1 MIKSYLSKIFAAIVR
16 KRIDRWAKNPVATQQ
31 KVFEQLIS
39 QAKNTAFGRDHHF
52 DEIKNYDDFVARVPI
67 RDYEA
72 LRPYIERVV
81 EGEPNVL
88 WKGKPA
94 GQSTYL
100 LPKPLCLS
108 TYRQPAMPYS
118 AIYTKLKKQLL

>member
-72 LRPYIERVV
+72 LRP
-81 EGEPNVL
+81 
-88 WKGKPA
+88 
-94 GQSTYL
+94 
-100 LPKPLCLS
+100 
-108 TYRQPAMPYS
+108 
-118 AIYTKLKKQLL
+118 

>member
-31 KVFEQLIS
+31 KVFEQLIA

-88 WKGKPA
+88 WKGKPLYFA
-94 GQSTYL
+94 KTSGTTSGAKYIPITVSPRCHTL
-100 LPKPLCLS
+100 L
-108 TYRQPAMPYS
+108 
-118 AIYTKLKKQLL
+118 YTRN

>member
-16 KRIDRWAKNPVATQQ
+16 KRIDRWAKNPVTTQQ
-31 KVFEQLIS
+31 KVFEQLIA

-52 DEIKNYDDFVARVPI
+52 DEIKNYNDFVARVPI

-81 EGEPNVL
+81 
-88 WKGKPA
+88 
-94 GQSTYL
+94 
-100 LPKPLCLS
+100 
-108 TYRQPAMPYS
+108 
-118 AIYTKLKKQLL
+118 